1 MLGSLLK
8 RYGFAV
14 LLSGLA
20 LILTLLLQPLLER
33 SIFVL
38 FITGV
43 AISALYG
50 GLGPGLF
57 AALLS
62 ALASAFFLPPLYSLL
77 VVGLDGIVLLVMF
90 LLVATTI
97 SWLVARRRQAEQ
109 ELRVLNEQLEK
120 RVRERTLQQEETN
133 KELESFAYSVSHDLR
148 APIRHIEG
156 FAQLLEKSA
165 GASLDETGQRYLK
178 KIMESTQRAGAL
190 IDDLLSFSRLGRT
203 KMQNQVVDMRGL
215 VMETL
220 SELKPEMEGRDI
232 DCNIGELPEARGDPS
247 MLRVVV
253 QNLLDNA
260 VKYTRTRQRAVIE
273 VGGSTT
279 EGEEAIYFV
288 RDNGVG
294 FDMAYADKLFD
305 VFQRLHAAEEFRGT
319 GIGLANVRRIVERHG
334 GRVWAEGQEGSGAT
348 FYFSLPTPPAL
359 LMP

>member
-1 MLGSLLK
+1 MVGPLLR

-20 LILTLLLQPLLER
+20 LILTLLLDPLLQR
-33 SIFVL
+33 SIFFL

-50 GLGPGLF
+50 GLGPGLV

-97 SWLVARRRQAEQ
+97 SWLVSRRRQAEQ
-109 ELRVLNEQLEK
+109 ELRVLNEQLEQ
-120 RVRERTLQQEETN
+120 RVKERTVQYEEAN

-165 GASLDETGQRYLK
+165 GASLDETGQRYLQM
-178 KIMESTQRAGAL
+178 IVESTQRAGAL

-203 KMQNQVVDMRGL
+203 KMQNKVVDMRGL
-215 VMETL
+215 VMEML
-220 SELKPEMEGRDI
+220 SELKPEIEGRDI
-232 DCNIGELPEARGDPS
+232 DWKIGEVAQGARRSRLTSAGFSEP
-247 MLRVVV
+247 
-253 QNLLDNA
+253 
-260 VKYTRTRQRAVIE
+260 TR
-273 VGGSTT
+273 
-279 EGEEAIYFV
+279 
-288 RDNGVG
+288 
-294 FDMAYADKLFD
+294 
-305 VFQRLHAAEEFRGT
+305 
-319 GIGLANVRRIVERHG
+319 
-334 GRVWAEGQEGSGAT
+334 
-348 FYFSLPTPPAL
+348 
-359 LMP
+359 